1 MVTTFWSLES
11 VGREISGS
19 DVMLLM
25 RGFGKCL
32 MKREGAV
39 DDAYVLAF

>member
-19 DVMLLM
+19 DVINERIWKVFNEER
-25 RGFGKCL
+25 RGC
-32 MKREGAV
+32 
-39 DDAYVLAF
+39 